1 MKLLKGETGV
11 YLNTFLRSSGMNLV
25 AIFIPLYIYQLTGK
39 LENVFLFYGLYH
51 LLVLLSALPA
61 GWVTQRIGVDWTEF
75 LGSVLRALVLYL
87 LILGKQNYIFL
98 GLAASLWGVT
108 VSFYW
113 LPFHYTVV
121 GAEDGDGHFGK
132 ETSGIKIVEQIT
144 ASLGPFLGGLIIAG
158 LGFSWLY
165 GLAILLVLLSGIPM
179 FFDQFTKKGMRFDL
193 KEIKKSFCQK
203 RNSRLIISFAGV
215 GLKNVVL
222 SIAWPLFIFLA
233 VKRYEVVGGI
243 QTAALLISLALLW
256 WLGKWI
262 DKRGS
267 GILKWGI
274 VINSFV
280 WLIRSFLITPLTIFL
295 SHVVYGFGRILLWTP
310 FDALVYKLMLE
321 KRKLEFLII
330 RETAIHGAGF
340 LGCLL
345 VWQMMRKG
353 IAWFWIFNLA
363 ILGLGLGGLI
373 LKREE

>member
-98 GLAASLWGVT
+98 GLAACLWGVT

-179 FFDQFTKKGMRFDL
+179 FFDRFTKKGMRFDL

-215 GLKNVVL
+215 GLKGVVL

-233 VKRYEVVGGI
+233 VKKYEVVGGI

-295 SHVVYGFGRILLWTP
+295 SHVVYSFGGILLWTP
-310 FDALVYKLMLE
+310 FDALVYRLMLE

-363 ILGLGLGGLI
+363 ILGLGLVGLI